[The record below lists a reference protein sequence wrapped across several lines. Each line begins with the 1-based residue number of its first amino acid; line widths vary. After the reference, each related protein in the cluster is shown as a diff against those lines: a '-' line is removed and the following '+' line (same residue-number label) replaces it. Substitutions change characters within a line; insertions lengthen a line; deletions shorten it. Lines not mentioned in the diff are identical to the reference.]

1 MGQRTACSSPPP
13 LKALIWLDS
22 APPPRQADRVRT
34 LFVSL
39 LLSMAAPATTLSVVS
54 VFEPLSMHGTDVDA
68 GITDTGEALQATV
81 ESRPMVLTGAMP
93 EVLIESIRTPHRF
106 PSNNP
111 NYKVEEVNLLVICNI
126 GISAEIREDGL
137 RVALDVS
144 GLNVPEPVDL
154 TARQV
159 IKLALVA
166 IRKTLEVYQQPQ
178 TQPLKVQVV
187 IEGTDEGSASLADL
201 AAVYTLDGG

>member
-1 MGQRTACSSPPP
+1 M
-13 LKALIWLDS
+13 
-22 APPPRQADRVRT
+22 RT
-34 LFVSL
+34 LFFSL
-39 LLSMAAPATTLSVVS
+39 LLTLGAPGTTLSVVS

-81 ESRPMVLTGAMP
+81 ESRPMALTGAMP
-93 EVLIESIRTPHRF
+93 EVLVEAIRTPHRF

-111 NYKVEEVNLLVICNI
+111 NYKVEEVNLLVVCRI
-126 GISAEIREDGL
+126 GISAEIEEEGL

-144 GLNVPEPVDL
+144 GLTVPEPVDL

-166 IRKTLEVYQQPQ
+166 IRKTLEAYQRPQ
-178 TQPLKVQVV
+178 IQPLKVRVV

-201 AAVYTLDGG
+201 ATVYTLEGG